1 MPSLRTPWS
10 QMWLTTICL
19 TVAICLAFPT
29 LLPAQGTSGRILGR
43 VADPSG
49 AILPGTKVTLVN
61 EATSVS
67 RDTKTNDSGDYDFIE
82 VPVGTY
88 RVEFDL
94 TGFKKNVRRGV
105 ALDINQVITLNLTM
119 QVGAAQEVVDVTSE
133 APLVETTSTQ
143 LGAVMG
149 DRAVSQLP
157 LNSRDTYQ
165 LLQLQ
170 PGVMSTVGSSN
181 SIVYGSS
188 NAGAVSVNGGRGRSN
203 NFSVNGGDAN
213 DQFVNLPTVQPSP
226 DSIQEFRVL
235 TNTFD
240 AEYGRNSGSIVNV
253 VTKSGTNQ
261 FHGNM
266 YEFFRNKVLN
276 ANAYCFSADGC
287 PKPQFNQN
295 QFGGTFGGPIKK
307 DRTFFF
313 ASYEGRRIRQGIQS
327 PAVTVPTAAERP
339 SANQAFADFSGGQ
352 PAGTSPFLGTLVSS
366 FSLAQHPNC
375 ASDIATLT
383 QNQAALGDN
392 VAYGATYDSSG
403 QRLTTGIFTDVAN
416 NRDNIIPLS
425 CMDPTAVDL
434 LQFVPTPTNGNT
446 LVTVPV
452 QPERGDQFTVKIDHR
467 INDKQNLS
475 IYYYFDDHHLVSPFA
490 QFQAAGANV
499 PGFASA
505 TSERFQQWNISHTWT
520 INNSTVNEFRFNYNR
535 EAQRTF
541 QHPQR
546 TSKVQDSCPPA
557 PSWLTAAFTSVPCFD
572 DGDPGNP
579 TGIHPNLGSQR
590 EGLPFIQLS
599 GGFTIGNNGE
609 GELPQVGNSFQWS
622 DSISKVMGNHSFK
635 FGGDVRRQRFDQTL
649 YFDVN
654 GEYFFD
660 GSSSNGTQDA
670 SPFPDYL
677 LGFAGSY
684 GQGSAQ
690 VENVRSTG
698 LYLFAQDSWKIK
710 RNVTLNYGLRWEL
723 NTPIADISKHV
734 QTFRPGQNSTI
745 YPCQLSQASIDAL
758 GTSDCTSVEPTG
770 LLVPG
775 DAGVPNGLT
784 QTYYKAFAP
793 RIGIAWSPGTSGK
806 TSIRAG
812 WGLFYNPI
820 EQLVLEQFSA
830 EPPFGGS
837 TFPVDTLFN
846 RPFEDQSGTFSYPNP
861 FNGILNPPRGQPV
874 DWSTFRPILL
884 FGQFQP
890 KMRSQYSSQYNL
902 TVEHQL
908 GSDMKLQVGYVGSQ
922 GHRLLATHDINY
934 GNPQTCLDLQA
945 ISDHYFALSQDPND
959 PLVLAYTCGPF
970 YSDSAF
976 GLPPNTIPSGFS
988 IHLPDGTV
996 LNGPNAQGIGLVGLR
1011 KYSSPHCN
1019 PVGGWDDTNQVWT
1032 NGCPPDG
1039 IPVFSSIFAQDTVAN
1054 SAYNSLQA
1062 SLEKRFAHGL
1072 QFTAAYTF
1080 SKSFDE
1086 ASSFEGI
1093 LNPIDP
1099 RRSRSLSV
1107 FDARHR
1113 FVFSYYWE
1121 LPFRKFSGAAG
1132 KLLNDWAL
1140 SGVTTF
1146 QTGFPIRI
1154 TSLADNELMY
1164 SFDFELPGEPAQLA
1178 PFRTNDPHHVGCAPE
1193 TGPTDPTGSGTVCDP
1208 VPNQFFDPNIF
1219 TENSTVFPQLLG
1231 TIPNTKRTLCCGPR
1245 ISNTD
1250 FAILKTIKLSETK
1263 RVDFRAE
1270 FFNIFNHTQFFNPD
1284 GNSSDGSQFGQIT
1297 QARDPRLMQFALKF
1311 FF

>member
-1 MPSLRTPWS
+1 MLPLRARCFV
-10 QMWLTTICL
+10 LCLAVTICA
-19 TVAICLAFPT
+19 VSPT
-29 LLPAQGTSGRILGR
+29 LLPAQGTSGRILGH
-43 VADPSG
+43 VVDPSG
-49 AILPGTKVTLVN
+49 AVLPGVRVNLVN

-67 RDTKTNDSGDYDFIE
+67 REAKTTENGDYDFVE

-88 RVEFDL
+88 RLEFDL

-105 ALDINQVITLNLTM
+105 GLDINQVITLNMTM
-119 QVGAAQEVVDVTSE
+119 QLGATQEVVDVTSE

-143 LGAVMG
+143 LGAVMN
-149 DRAVSQLP
+149 DRAVSELP

-170 PGVMSTVGSSN
+170 PGVMSTAGSSN

-240 AEYGRNSGSIVNV
+240 AEYGRNSGSVVNV
-253 VTKSGTNQ
+253 VTKSGTNS

-266 YEFFRNKVLN
+266 YEFLRNKALN

-295 QFGGTFGGPIKK
+295 QFGGTFGGPIVK
-307 DRTFFF
+307 DHTFFF
-313 ASYEGRRIRQGIQS
+313 ASYEGRRIRQGVQS
-327 PAVTVPTAAERP
+327 PAVTVPTALERP
-339 SANQAFADFSGGQ
+339 SDANVINTGSGPVIVADLSEGGE
-352 PAGTSPFLGTLVSS
+352 AAPFEGTLNDTYALEAGQRPGCQS
-366 FSLAQHPNC
+366 A
-375 ASDIATLT
+375 IT
-383 QNQAALGDN
+383 ALGGATITPGVP
-392 VAYGATYDSSG
+392 VAYAD
-403 QRLTTGIFTDVAN
+403 IFPGN
-416 NRDNIIPLS
+416 QIPLA
-425 CMDPTAVDL
+425 CMDATAVDL
-434 LQFVPTPTNGNT
+434 LQFIPTPNTGST

-452 QPERGDQFTVKIDHR
+452 QPERGDQFTVKFDHR
-467 INDKQNLS
+467 INNSQNLS
-475 IYYYFDDHHLVSPFA
+475 IYFYFDDHHLVSPFA

-499 PGFASA
+499 PGFASI
-505 TSERFQQWNISHTWT
+505 TGERYQQWNISHTWT

-546 TSKVQDSCPPA
+546 TSIVQDSCPAA
-557 PSWLTAAFTSVPCFD
+557 PSWLTDTLGSVPCFS
-572 DGDPGNP
+572 DGTAGNA
-579 TGIHPNLGSQR
+579 TGIHPGLGANR

-609 GELPQVGNSFQWS
+609 GELPQVGNAFQWS
-622 DSISKVMGNHSFK
+622 DSISKVVGNHSLK

-649 YFDVN
+649 YFDVS
-654 GEYFFD
+654 GEYFID
-660 GSSSNGTQDA
+660 GSSANTVGQDQN
-670 SPFPDYL
+670 FPDPYFADYL
-677 LGFAGSY
+677 LGFPGSY

-690 VENVRSTG
+690 VENVRSTA
-698 LYLFAQDSWKIK
+698 LYLFAQDSWKLK
-710 RNVTLNYGLRWEL
+710 PNLTLNYGLRWEL
-723 NTPIADISKHV
+723 TTPITDISKHV
-734 QTFRPGQNSTI
+734 QTFRPGAVSTV
-745 YPCQLSQASIDAL
+745 YPCQLNADSIATFQGL
-758 GTSDCTSVEPTG
+758 GVPNPDCNNTGTAPTG
-770 LLVPG
+770 LVVPG
-775 DAGVPNGLT
+775 DPGVPAGLT
-784 QTYYKAFAP
+784 QTYYKAIAP
-793 RIGIAWSPGTSGK
+793 RIGIAWSPGNSGK
-806 TSIRAG
+806 TSVRAG
-812 WGLFYNPI
+812 WGMFYNPI

-837 TFPVDTLFN
+837 TFPVGTLFN
-846 RPFEDQSGTFSYPNP
+846 TPFLGQDGATTYPNP

-890 KMRSQYSSQYNL
+890 KMRSQYSAQYNL
-902 TVEHQL
+902 TIQREL
-908 GSDMKLQVGYVGSQ
+908 RNDLKLQISYVGSQ
-922 GHRLLATHDINY
+922 GHRLLATHDLNY
-934 GNPQTCLDLQA
+934 GNPQTCIDLHN
-945 ISDHYFALSQDPND
+945 ISAATGNSDID
-959 PLVLAYTCGPF
+959 CGP
-970 YSDSAF
+970 YYADSAF
-976 GLPPNTIPSGFS
+976 YLNPGDIPAGMSLTMPYGS
-988 IHLPDGTV
+988 QPTV
-996 LNGPNAQGIGLVGLR
+996 TGPNAGPITLVGLR
-1011 KYSSPHCN
+1011 KYSSPSCD
-1019 PVGGWDDTNQVWT
+1019 PFSG

-1039 IPVFSSIFAQDTVAN
+1039 IPVFSSVFAQDTIAN

-1062 SLEKRFAHGL
+1062 SLDKRFGHGL

-1099 RRSRSLSV
+1099 RQSRSLSS

-1113 FVFSYYWE
+1113 IVFSYYWQV
-1121 LPFRKFSGAAG
+1121 PARKYSGAKG
-1132 KLLNDWAL
+1132 QILDGWAL

-1146 QTGFPIRI
+1146 QTGFPVRI
-1154 TSLADNELMY
+1154 TTLDDQELMY
-1164 SFDFELPGEPAQLA
+1164 SFDFELPGEPDLVS
-1178 PFRTNDPHHVGCAPE
+1178 PFHTMKPQSNG
-1193 TGPTDPTGSGTVCDP
+1193 
-1208 VPNQFFDPNIF
+1208 NYYFDPASFSEDNTFGRIG
-1219 TENSTVFPQLLG
+1219 NSPR
-1231 TIPNTKRTLCCGPR
+1231 TICCGPH

-1250 FAILKTIKLSETK
+1250 FAVLKTFTISENK
-1263 RVDFRAE
+1263 RVDFRGE
-1270 FFNIFNHTQFFNPD
+1270 FFNLFNHTQFFNPD
-1284 GNSSDGSQFGQIT
+1284 GNFSDGSQFGQVT

>member
-1 MPSLRTPWS
+1 MLRTRCS
-10 QMWLTTICL
+10 TICL
-19 TVAICLAFPT
+19 VVATSLFLP
-29 LLPAQGTSGRILGR
+29 LLLCAQGTSGRIVGR
-43 VADPSG
+43 VTDASG
-49 AILPGTKVTLVN
+49 AILANVKVTLVN
-61 EATSVS
+61 EGTNVS
-67 RDTKTNDSGDYDFIE
+67 RNSATNENGDYDFVE
-82 VPVGTY
+82 VPIGTY
-88 RVEFDL
+88 RLEFDL

-105 ALDINQVITLNLTM
+105 TLDINQVITLNMTM
-119 QVGAAQEVVDVTSE
+119 QIGAAQEVVDVTSE

-143 LGAVMG
+143 LGAVVN

-181 SIVYGSS
+181 SVVYGSN

-240 AEYGRNSGSIVNV
+240 AEYGRNSGSVVNV

-261 FHGNM
+261 LHGNL

-276 ANAYCFSADGC
+276 SNSYCFSPDGC

-295 QFGGTFGGPIKK
+295 QFGGTFGGPIVK

-313 ASYEGRRIRQGIQS
+313 TSYEGRRIRQGTPS
-327 PAVTVPTAAERP
+327 PAVIVPTAAERP
-339 SANQAFADFSGGQ
+339 SASQPFADFSSE
-352 PAGTSPFLGTLVSS
+352 SPFPGTLSS
-366 FSLAQHPNC
+366 AFALNQRSNC
-375 ASDIATLT
+375 ATGLGNAPGIPDGAAYSDLFP
-383 QNQAALGDN
+383 G
-392 VAYGATYDSSG
+392 
-403 QRLTTGIFTDVAN
+403 
-416 NRDNIIPLS
+416 NIIPLA
-425 CMDPTAVDL
+425 CLDPTAVDL
-434 LQFVPTPTNGNT
+434 LQLVPTPASGGDT
-446 LVTVPV
+446 LETVPV
-452 QPERGDQFTVKIDHR
+452 QPERGDQFTLKIDHR
-467 INDKQNLS
+467 ISNTQNLS
-475 IYYYFDDHHLVSPFA
+475 FYYYFDDHDLVSPFA
-490 QFQAAGANV
+490 QFQAAGANI
-499 PGFASA
+499 PGFGSA
-505 TSERFQQWNISHTWT
+505 TSERFQQWNITHNWT

-541 QHPQR
+541 QHPVR
-546 TSKVQDSCPPA
+546 TSLVQDSCPAA
-557 PSWLTAAFTSVPCFD
+557 PSWLTDAVGSVPCFS
-572 DGDPGNP
+572 DGTATNA
-579 TGIHPNLGSQR
+579 TGIHPGLGAAH

-622 DSISKVMGNHSFK
+622 DSLSKVLGNHSMK
-635 FGGDVRRQRFDQTL
+635 FGVDVRRQRFDQTL
-649 YFDVN
+649 YFDVS

-660 GSSSNGTQDA
+660 GSSSNTTGGDTVF
-670 SPFPDYL
+670 SDYL
-677 LGFAGSY
+677 LGFPGSY

-698 LYLFAQDSWKIK
+698 LYLFAQDSWKL
-710 RNVTLNYGLRWEL
+710 RPNLTLNYGLRWEL
-723 NTPIADISKHV
+723 NTPIADISHHV
-734 QTFRPGQNSTI
+734 QTFRPGQTSQI

-758 GTSDCTSVEPTG
+758 GTSDCTAVAPTG

-775 DAGVPNGLT
+775 DPGVPNGLT

-793 RIGIAWSPGTSGK
+793 RIGIAWSPGTSGR
-806 TSIRAG
+806 TSFRAG

-837 TFPVDTLFN
+837 SFPVDTLFN
-846 RPFEDQSGTFSYPNP
+846 QPFLDQSGSLSYPNP

-890 KMRSQYSSQYNL
+890 HMRSQYSSQYNL
-902 TVEHQL
+902 TIQHQL
-908 GSDMKLQVGYVGSQ
+908 TNDMKLEVGYVGSQ
-922 GHRLLATHDINY
+922 GHRLLATHDVNY
-934 GNPQTCLDLQA
+934 GIPQTCLQIND
-945 ISDHYFALSQDPND
+945 ALG
-959 PLVLAYTCGPF
+959 AGTCGP
-970 YSDSAF
+970 YSADSEFDIPANTVTGPT
-976 GLPPNTIPSGFS
+976 GLYLPYGPNGPTTIPAN
-988 IHLPDGTV
+988 TV
-996 LNGPNAQGIGLVGLR
+996 LANDIKLVGLR
-1011 KYSSPHCN
+1011 PYSSPNCD
-1019 PVGGWDDTNQVWT
+1019 PMTGTN
-1032 NGCPPDG
+1032 CPPDG
-1039 IPVFSSIFAQDTVAN
+1039 VPVFSSIFAQDTIAN

-1072 QFTAAYTF
+1072 QAVVAYTL
-1080 SKSFDE
+1080 SKSFDQ

-1099 RRSRSLSV
+1099 RISRSLSS

-1113 FVFSYYWE
+1113 IVFSYYWE
-1121 LPFRKFSGAAG
+1121 LPFHKYSGTAG
-1132 KLLNDWAL
+1132 KIINGWAL
-1140 SGVTTF
+1140 SGITTF

-1178 PFRTNDPHHVGCAPE
+1178 PFRKIKPQSNG
-1193 TGPTDPTGSGTVCDP
+1193 
-1208 VPNQFFDPNIF
+1208 NYFFDPNSF
-1219 TENSTVFPQLLG
+1219 TENATDDSAPPCSAGAAFGCYDPALLG
-1231 TIPNTKRTLCCGPR
+1231 TLGNTRRTICCGPH
-1245 ISNTD
+1245 ISSTD
-1250 FAILKTIKLSETK
+1250 FAILKSINIGEGK

-1284 GNSSDGSQFGQIT
+1284 GNTSDGSQFGQVT